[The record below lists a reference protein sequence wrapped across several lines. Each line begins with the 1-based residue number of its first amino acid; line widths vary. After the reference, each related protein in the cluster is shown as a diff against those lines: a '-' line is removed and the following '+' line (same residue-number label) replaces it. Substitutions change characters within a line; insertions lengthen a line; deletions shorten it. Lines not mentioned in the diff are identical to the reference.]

1 MVASAA
7 AATNSVLKWT
17 IMGEGKGGI
26 RSKMRRES
34 RKERGDG
41 KNTRG
46 KEKGAGRAT
55 IKC

>member
-46 KEKGAGRAT
+46 KEKGAGGAT
-55 IKC
+55 IEC